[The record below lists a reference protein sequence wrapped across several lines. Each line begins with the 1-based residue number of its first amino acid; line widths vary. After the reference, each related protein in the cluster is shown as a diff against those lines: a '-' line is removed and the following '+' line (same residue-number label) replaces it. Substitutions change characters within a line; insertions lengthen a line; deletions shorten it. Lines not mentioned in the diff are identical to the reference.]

1 MRNSA
6 ARPARKASITASIT
20 REQAKTPNSLAAS
33 VFFEP
38 GRKVWTKE
46 LERRRQAVN
55 RWRGVDDFHARE
67 EHSVD

>member
-6 ARPARKASITASIT
+6 ARPARKTSIT

-38 GRKVWTKE
+38 SRMVWTKE

-55 RWRGVDDFHARE
+55 RWRGVDDYRVRE
-67 EHSVD
+67 ERSVD

>member
-6 ARPARKASITASIT
+6 ARSAHKTSTT
-20 REQAKTPNSLAAS
+20 REQTKTPNSLAAS
-33 VFFEP
+33 VFLES

-55 RWRGVDDFHARE
+55 RWRGVDEFYHVRE
-67 EHSVD
+67 ERSVD

>member
-6 ARPARKASITASIT
+6 ARPARKTSIT
-20 REQAKTPNSLAAS
+20 REQAQTPNSLAAS

-55 RWRGVDDFHARE
+55 RWRGVDDFHSRE
-67 EHSVD
+67 EQSVD